1 MTELGI
7 VIVNYNVSDKLK
19 NCLESLNGLNHK
31 DKYKIIIVDNN
42 SSDNSVSLIK
52 KEFPDIFLIENKEN
66 LGFAKANN
74 IAIDFLIKT
83 FSSIEYILLLNP
95 DVVVSYNTI
104 DGLLEFLKNN
114 HNIGCVSPALYSE
127 DNNVKNN
134 CGGFIPG
141 LFTSFNYF
149 FFLSQ
154 IMPRLFKG
162 IFINQEYFIKRKK
175 PIELDWLSG
184 ACLMLRKNMILEV
197 GLLNEIYFLYGED
210 IEWGNR
216 IKKGGW
222 TLYLIPELR
231 VVHLERESLR
241 KLNTNKVLWLDGFFQ
256 YLKMSN
262 KSTYA
267 SIRFFAVIGFLLRLI
282 IYKLIFM
289 FKKSDYFFNRSTE
302 MKTYFKYS
310 LLEKW

>member
-19 NCLESLNGLNHK
+19 NCLEALNDLNHK

-66 LGFAKANN
+66 LGYAKANN

-83 FSSIEYILLLNP
+83 FGSIEYILLLNP

-104 DGLLEFLKNN
+104 DGLMEFLKN
-114 HNIGCVSPALYSE
+114 HPNIGCVSPALGSA
-127 DNNVKNN
+127 DNKFKNG

-141 LFTSFNYF
+141 FFTGFNYF

-175 PIELDWLSG
+175 PVELDWLSG

-197 GLLNEIYFLYGED
+197 GLLNENYFLYGED
-210 IEWGNR
+210 IEWGRR

-231 VVHLERESLR
+231 VVHLGGESLR

-262 KSTYA
+262 NSTYVF
-267 SIRFFAVIGFLLRLI
+267 IRIFAVIGFLLRLI
-282 IYKLIFM
+282 MYKLIFM
-289 FKKSDYFFNRSTE
+289 FKKSDYFFNKSAE
-302 MKTYFKYS
+302 LKTYFKYS